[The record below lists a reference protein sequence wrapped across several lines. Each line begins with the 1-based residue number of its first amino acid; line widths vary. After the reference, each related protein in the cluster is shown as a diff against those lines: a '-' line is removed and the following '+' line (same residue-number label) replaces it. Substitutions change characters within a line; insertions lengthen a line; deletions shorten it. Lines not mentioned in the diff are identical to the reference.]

1 MFEKLLLAA
10 VALFFCIAPVQADTT
25 HFTYAFSIQN
35 APGGI
40 GDFSWEVT
48 TLGLLP
54 AGETSFIN
62 FNQVSSPSSGL
73 GCQITSVLLEGESG
87 GIGMT
92 TFFMPLCRGLFDS
105 ETSGFAVNPGQVG
118 VYSASGTNPDDTINS
133 ATFRVFQSNL
143 PVTTPE
149 PGTFV
154 FLIGGTLFLACS
166 YKGLTVLRRRNP
178 SSLECL

>member
-1 MFEKLLLAA
+1 MFKKLLLAA
-10 VALFFCIAPVQADTT
+10 LALFLYVVPVQADTA
-25 HFTYAFSIQN
+25 HFTYEFSIVN

-54 AGETSFIN
+54 EGATQFIN
-62 FNQVSSPSSGL
+62 FNQVSPPSRGL
-73 GCQITSVLLEGESG
+73 GCQIRSVLLEGEPG

-92 TFFMPLCRGLFDS
+92 TFFMPLCSGLFDS

-118 VYSASGTNPDDTINS
+118 IYSASGTNPDNTINA
-133 ATFRVFQSNL
+133 ATFRVFESNL

-149 PGTFV
+149 ASTFALLGTAMA
-154 FLIGGTLFLACS
+154 FLTCWRKVGRI
-166 YKGLTVLRRRNP
+166 VLP
-178 SSLECL
+178 V

>member
-1 MFEKLLLAA
+1 MVKKLLLAA
-10 VALFFCIAPVQADTT
+10 VAVFLYVLPVQADTA
-25 HFTYAFSIQN
+25 HFTYEFSIVN

-54 AGETSFIN
+54 LGETQFIN
-62 FNQVSSPSSGL
+62 FNEVSPPSSGL
-73 GCQITSVLLEGESG
+73 GCQITSVLLEGEPG

-92 TFFMPLCRGLFDS
+92 TFFKPLCRGLFDG

-118 VYSASGTNPDDTINS
+118 IYSFSGTNPDNSINS

-149 PGTFV
+149 PRTFALLTAGMV
-154 FLIGGTLFLACS
+154 FLSCS
-166 YKGLTVLRRRNP
+166 RKIKFQRLNQ
-178 SSLECL
+178 SSE